1 MLFVSR
7 KEKMF
12 FAGHL
17 SLMIKGGIQI
27 AEALELLKEESK
39 SWFFKRALSDILE
52 RVLEGEN
59 LNKSLARHPR
69 IFNKF
74 FQSIVRGGEEG
85 GTLDENLNYLS
96 AFLKTEYSLRKKVLG
111 ALIYPIIIMIIALAV
126 ILIVTFFILPKLLSL
141 FLALGVTLP
150 LTTRIL
156 LNSGSFLQDYWFF
169 ILAGAFIY
177 YLIMRVLKTFKIT
190 KFYVHK
196 RNLLIPFLGRIE
208 KNRNLAEFSRTLSTL
223 LKSGVTILDS
233 LDICIDTLQNEVYK
247 NRLAQVRIEVEKGG
261 KISQGLKKFP
271 EIFPLI
277 FSQMI
282 LVGEKTG
289 TLEESFLHLTN
300 FYEEEV
306 NNALKNLSTVFEPLL
321 LVLVGLFVA
330 FLALSIIT
338 PIYQI
343 TSGLQVR

>member
-12 FAGHL
+12 FADHL

-27 AEALELLKEESK
+27 AEALEILKEESK
-39 SWFFKRALSDILE
+39 SRFFKRALNDILK
-52 RVLEGEN
+52 RTLEGES
-59 LNKSLARHPR
+59 LNKSLAKHPR

-74 FQSIVRGGEEG
+74 FQNVVKAGEEG
-85 GTLDENLNYLS
+85 GTLEENLNYLGS
-96 AFLKTEYSLRKKVLG
+96 FLKTEYSLRKKMIG
-111 ALIYPIIIMIIALAV
+111 ALIYPIIIIIIALIV
-126 ILIVTFFILPKLLSL
+126 VLIVTFFILPKLLSL
-141 FLALGVTLP
+141 FLALEVQLP
-150 LTTRIL
+150 LSTRIL
-156 LNSGSFLQDYWFF
+156 LGSGNFLQDYWIF
-169 ILAGAFIY
+169 ILAGIFVY
-177 YLIMRVLKTFKIT
+177 YLIMRILKTFKFT

-196 RNLLIPFLGRIE
+196 RNLLIPFFGRIE
-208 KNRNLAEFSRTLSTL
+208 RDRNLAEFSRTLSTL

-247 NRLAQVRIEVEKGG
+247 RKLTQVRIEVERGE

-277 FSQMI
+277 FSQMV

-289 TLEESFLHLTN
+289 ALEESFLHLTD

-306 NNALKNLSTVFEPLL
+306 SNALKNLSTIFEPLL
-321 LVLVGLFVA
+321 LVLVGFFVA
-330 FLALSIIT
+330 FVALSIIT

-343 TSGLQVR
+343 TSGLQPR